1 MIVDSLITDRMD
13 QIQRDAERFLQWTA
27 DELPKRMADVDQRYG
42 RGGQRAGEAT
52 PEVIALFLA

>member
-1 MIVDSLITDRMD
+1 MIVDSLIKDRMD
-13 QIQRDAERFLQWTA
+13 QIQRDAERFLQRTA

-52 PEVIALFLA
+52 PEVIALFLR